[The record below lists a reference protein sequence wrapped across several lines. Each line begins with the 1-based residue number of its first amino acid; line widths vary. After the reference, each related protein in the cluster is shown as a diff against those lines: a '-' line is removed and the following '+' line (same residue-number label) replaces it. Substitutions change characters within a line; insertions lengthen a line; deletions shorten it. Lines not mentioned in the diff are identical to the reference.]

1 MSDREGNWRVENIGR
16 ALSSAATLFE
26 REVLR
31 TVQQGEFAWVTPV
44 QLALFRNLDL
54 DGTPLT
60 ELAARAR
67 ITKQSMQ
74 ELVDKAERFGVVGRR
89 PDPHDRRVK
98 IVAFTPAGLLM
109 LGRFRE
115 GVAEAERRM
124 ADMLGAVVVQDL
136 KARLQAYAETS
147 ESSGLREGAK
157 RPRPL
162 RAAPAPQC
170 SKRAPRAAN
179 VRTRRSEPA
188 PS

>member
-1 MSDREGNWRVENIGR
+1 MSDREASWRVGNMGR
-16 ALSSAATLFE
+16 ALSFASARFE

-31 TVQQGEFAWVTPV
+31 TVQQGQFAWVTSV

-54 DGTPLT
+54 DGTHLT

-74 ELVDKAERFGVVGRR
+74 ELVDKAERFGVVARR

-109 LGRFRE
+109 LERFRE

-124 ADMLGAVVVQDL
+124 ADALGEDVLREL
-136 KARLQAYAETS
+136 KARLQTYV
-147 ESSGLREGAK
+147 
-157 RPRPL
+157 
-162 RAAPAPQC
+162 
-170 SKRAPRAAN
+170 AAN
-179 VRTRRSEPA
+179 DGTGEE
-188 PS
+188 